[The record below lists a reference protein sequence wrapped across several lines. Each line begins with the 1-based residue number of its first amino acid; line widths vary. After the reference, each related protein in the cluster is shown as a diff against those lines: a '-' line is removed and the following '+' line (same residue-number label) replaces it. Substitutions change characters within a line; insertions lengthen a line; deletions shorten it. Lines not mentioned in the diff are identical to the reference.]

1 MFPVCVKKRAPNKW
15 LSLIWRLIVHGPIN
29 FPKIIYYH
37 QGHEFGFSFRF
48 NFRIWIHPYGLLVIW
63 SNWLR
68 VIILDHYH
76 SIDSFREIMDFQ
88 GRGRMKA
95 FQMDLLRWLLI
106 CMTQFSRETTY
117 FSFCWENNYINMMK
131 MVKNIFPRK
140 IKMQYWDGKI
150 GLFYFSRHDLFCT
163 YYFIFAGHAES
174 TTYLYTYISFRNV
187 QYKIF
192 LFFLY

>member
-1 MFPVCVKKRAPNKW
+1 
-15 LSLIWRLIVHGPIN
+15 
-29 FPKIIYYH
+29 
-37 QGHEFGFSFRF
+37 
-48 NFRIWIHPYGLLVIW
+48 
-63 SNWLR
+63 
-68 VIILDHYH
+68 
-76 SIDSFREIMDFQ
+76 
-88 GRGRMKA
+88 
-95 FQMDLLRWLLI
+95 
-106 CMTQFSRETTY
+106 
-117 FSFCWENNYINMMK
+117 

-192 LFFLY
+192 CSYIKGGFEKVIILLRNPLEADWVEFHGKKTQAM